1 MTVKAQK
8 KEYFSPIQDK
18 ILERLEVSGSLTR
31 RDLVRVLN
39 IPRTTIYDNLV
50 KLEKRKLVEKI
61 SRSNGNRGR
70 PLIFWKIKK

>member
-39 IPRTTIYDNLV
+39 TPRTTIYDNLV

-61 SRSNGNRGR
+61 SRSTGNRGR

>member
-39 IPRTTIYDNLV
+39 TPRTTIYDNLV
-50 KLEKRKLVEKI
+50 KLEKRKLVEKF
-61 SRSNGNRGR
+61 SRSTGNRGR

>member
-39 IPRTTIYDNLV
+39 TLHQEQRFMII
-50 KLEKRKLVEKI
+50 
-61 SRSNGNRGR
+61 
-70 PLIFWKIKK
+70 

>member
-1 MTVKAQK
+1 MTIKAQK

-39 IPRTTIYDNLV
+39 TPRTTIYNNLV

-61 SRSNGNRGR
+61 SRSTGNRGR